1 MEPGSGSER
10 MRRLWWWWWWC
21 VQFKYESIWVTFV
34 VLIPLDQMSSPFHI
48 NTFNCVGMR
57 STWLLLRHR
66 QLEDLLLNQLLPCD
80 VTCDAC
86 LAPAE
91 LNKWRQTTSLYAI
104 TSSLCSTFRPFV
116 PHFVPL
122 SLFLHKGTSLYLCT
136 PHGLTGWKQ
145 WKGRY
150 LDNMYY
156 HLITM
161 LPRVGVVGVPVGRLE
176 CTPKYVM
183 MML

>member
-57 STWLLLRHR
+57 LTWLLLRHR

-136 PHGLTGWKQ
+136 PEKECQMRNESFLLSLTANKSVRGLNRIHTYK
-145 WKGRY
+145 
-150 LDNMYY
+150 MS
-156 HLITM
+156 IT
-161 LPRVGVVGVPVGRLE
+161 
-176 CTPKYVM
+176 T
-183 MML
+183 